1 METLI
6 HLGRCR
12 RFTLKETPEQR
23 GFFFFRGEVKAT
35 TNVTQMGTV
44 VGFLKRESHRFNVIN
59 R

>member
-23 GFFFFRGEVKAT
+23 GFFFREGVKAT
-35 TNVTQMGTV
+35 TNVTQMGAI
-44 VGFLKRESHRFNVIN
+44 VGLLETEPHRFNGIN